1 MYCVRIT
8 RCFRKEKEA
17 TPTLGRA
24 LSTDKGLQV
33 HGSCLCPD
41 NTDAK
46 GAKLRPGKV
55 SDSNKGIH
63 TDAAQTKASK
73 AGLAILFPVTAT
85 GSC

>member
-8 RCFRKEKEA
+8 WCFRKEKEA
-17 TPTLGRA
+17 TPTPGRS

-33 HGSCLCPD
+33 HGSCMCPD
-41 NTDAK
+41 DTDAK
-46 GAKLRPGKV
+46 GAKPRPREV
-55 SDSNKGIH
+55 SDSNKGTH

-73 AGLAILFPVTAT
+73 AGLTILFPVTAT